1 MRNNILP
8 NILFI
13 QKLYTIGDEVRAAP
27 LYCLADEK
35 TDGLNS
41 ATSEAIFEAAAAES
55 NEVFTTL
62 WLKMDDSIQPTVAR
76 SAA

>member
-1 MRNNILP
+1 MKSELP
-8 NILFI
+8 
-13 QKLYTIGDEVRAAP
+13 P
-27 LYCLADEK
+27 LYCMADEK

-41 ATSEAIFEAAAAES
+41 TTSEAIFEAAAAES

-76 SAA
+76 SAASMAISFSDRHSES